1 MYCFLTFCKIPKLCK
16 VVVFLVFLLI
26 TTMIS
31 QVSASSLANQPASQL
46 MASGKFEEA
55 YEVLWQAV
63 KNNPAAIDIN
73 ILLARA
79 ATKLKIYDQAAAAY
93 ERILMVQPNHV
104 KACLNLGIA
113 FYRMGSY
120 SLAENELKKLDK
132 PDTPVRYR
140 DKAKQYLERIKQKS
154 SSHQWRGSVGIGRI
168 YDTNVNTA
176 PADDMVD
183 TIDGS
188 YRLRK
193 ESTEQSDWGTIAN
206 LRIIHDWDFG
216 IKGGFSWKNSFVLKN
231 YFYDDESDVNL
242 NMISLASGLVYSER
256 KMFKLTIPLTFDYL
270 DYGSDP
276 FYRTFGMK
284 PRLDLFLTPWLMTRF
299 YATLEYQNYNWDE
312 RRDGAYAYV
321 GFMPRVFWSDG
332 RFMLQSRFG
341 YEYKW
346 ARKDFRAFQGL
357 KSESLFLMK
366 INRWLRHSIR
376 LEYRNRWYDQRDL
389 RYRETRDDDRYKV
402 ETRFTILMPWQL
414 RTILSFDYTSND
426 SNVDA
431 YDYRR
436 KRTMIKLEKRF

>member
-1 MYCFLTFCKIPKLCK
+1 MTTQPGKD
-16 VVVFLVFLLI
+16 LL
-26 TTMIS
+26 
-31 QVSASSLANQPASQL
+31 AAE
-46 MASGKFEEA
+46 KYEEA
-55 YEVLWQAV
+55 YKVLWQAV
-63 KNNPAAIDIN
+63 KNNPTDTYIN

-79 ATKLKIYDQAAAAY
+79 ATKLKLYDHAAAAY
-93 ERILMVQPNHV
+93 ERILMVKPNHV
-104 KACLNLGIA
+104 KARLNLGIA

-120 SLAENELKKLDK
+120 YLAEKELKELNK
-132 PDTPVRYR
+132 PGIQARFR
-140 DKAKQYLERIKQKS
+140 DKAKSYLGRIKQKK
-154 SSHQWRGSVGIGRI
+154 SSHQWSGSIAIGRI
-168 YDTNVNTA
+168 YDSNVNAA
-176 PADDMVD
+176 PADDIVD

-206 LRIIHDWDFG
+206 LRITHDWDFG
-216 IKGGFSWKNSFVLKN
+216 LKGGFSWKNSFVLKN

-242 NMISLASGLVYSER
+242 NMISLASGLVYSE
-256 KMFKLTIPLTFDYL
+256 KKSFKLTLPLTFDYL

-276 FYRTFGMK
+276 FYRTFGIK
-284 PRLDLFLTPWLMTRF
+284 PRLDLFHTSWFMTRF
-299 YATLEYQNYNWDE
+299 YVTLEYQNYNWDK

-376 LEYRNRWYDQRDL
+376 FEYRNRWYDQRDL
-389 RYRETRDDDRYKV
+389 RYRNTRDDDRYKI

-414 RTILSFDYTSND
+414 RTLLSFDYTAND
-426 SNVDA
+426 SNVDT

-436 KRTMIKLEKRF
+436 KRTMIRLEKRF